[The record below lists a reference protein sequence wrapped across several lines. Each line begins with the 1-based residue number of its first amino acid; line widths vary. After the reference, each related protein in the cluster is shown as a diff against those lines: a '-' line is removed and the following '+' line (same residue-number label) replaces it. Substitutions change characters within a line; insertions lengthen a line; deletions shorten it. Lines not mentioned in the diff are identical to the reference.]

1 MLSQT
6 ELKLNLSY
14 PGSTKQGL
22 PVTSHRLK
30 VKGERKDHAYTN
42 HKKVGLAISVSD
54 KGDFRTGTIIRDK
67 GQFIM
72 VKKSIQQEG
81 KTITPNNRVSLYK

>member
-1 MLSQT
+1 MHT
-6 ELKLNLSY
+6 
-14 PGSTKQGL
+14 PII
-22 PVTSHRLK
+22 
-30 VKGERKDHAYTN
+30 
-42 HKKVGLAISVSD
+42 KKVGLAISVSD